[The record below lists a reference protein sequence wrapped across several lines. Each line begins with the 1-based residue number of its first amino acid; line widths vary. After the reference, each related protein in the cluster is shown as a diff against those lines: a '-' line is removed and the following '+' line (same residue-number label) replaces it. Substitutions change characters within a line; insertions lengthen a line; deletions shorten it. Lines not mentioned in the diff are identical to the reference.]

1 MAISL
6 TRGTGLVLALL
17 LSLLLHFVLLSLWPS
32 PRVGPR
38 PPAQAAERSL
48 SLSLAVA
55 GPRATAPDTNRAQ
68 RSEAPAPRERFR
80 EGGAARAG
88 RAPEPRPDAV
98 LPRSAPEPRPDAVLP
113 RSAPEPAPEPPLG
126 RARDLDLRLPDPAPA
141 PGPAPAPL
149 STGVFD
155 PELARRLSDL
165 RRQAER
171 APRTALSRSWLNE
184 SRWLGG
190 RLETFVN
197 IGGRCFNVIAADPLD
212 SLSFE
217 QWFPVKCPR

>member
-6 TRGTGLVLALL
+6 TRGNGFALALL
-17 LSLLLHFVLLSLWPS
+17 LSLLLHFVLLSVWPS

-48 SLSLAVA
+48 SLSLGVA
-55 GPRATAPDTNRAQ
+55 RPRATAPDTNRPQ
-68 RSEAPAPRERFR
+68 RPEAPAPRERFR
-80 EGGAARAG
+80 EQGAARAG
-88 RAPEPRPDAV
+88 PAPEPRPDAV
-98 LPRSAPEPRPDAVLP
+98 LPQPALEPALK
-113 RSAPEPAPEPPLG
+113 PAPEAPLK

-141 PGPAPAPL
+141 PGPAPSPSSAR
-149 STGVFD
+149 VFD
-155 PELARRLSDL
+155 PELARRLNDL

-171 APRTALSRSWLNE
+171 APRTALSRSWLDE

>member
-1 MAISL
+1 M
-6 TRGTGLVLALL
+6 VLALL
-17 LSLLLHFVLLSLWPS
+17 LSLLLHFMLLSVWPS
-32 PRVGPR
+32 PRLGPR
-38 PPAQAAERSL
+38 PPALGQAAERSL
-48 SLSLAVA
+48 SLRLAVA
-55 GPRATAPDTNRAQ
+55 RPRATAPDTNRPQ
-68 RSEAPAPRERFR
+68 WSETPAPRERFR
-80 EGGAARAG
+80 EGAARAG
-88 RAPEPRPDAV
+88 PAPELRPDAV
-98 LPRSAPEPRPDAVLP
+98 LPQSALELAPE
-113 RSAPEPAPEPPLG
+113 APLK

-141 PGPAPAPL
+141 PGPAPSPSSAR
-149 STGVFD
+149 VFD
-155 PELARRLSDL
+155 PELVKRLDDL

-171 APRTALSRSWLNE
+171 APRTALGRSWIDE

>member
-88 RAPEPRPDAV
+88 PAPEPRPDAV
-98 LPRSAPEPRPDAVLP
+98 LPRSALE
-113 RSAPEPAPEPPLG
+113 SALEPAPEPPLK

-149 STGVFD
+149 SARVFD

-171 APRTALSRSWLNE
+171 APRTALSRSWLDE

>member
-1 MAISL
+1 MAILL
-6 TRGTGLVLALL
+6 TRDTGFALALL
-17 LSLLLHFVLLSLWPS
+17 LSLLLHFALLSVWPS

-38 PPAQAAERSL
+38 PPALAQAAERSL

-55 GPRATAPDTNRAQ
+55 RPRATAPDTNRPQ
-68 RSEAPAPRERFR
+68 RPEAPAPRERFR
-80 EGGAARAG
+80 AGGAARAG

-98 LPRSAPEPRPDAVLP
+98 LPQSAL
-113 RSAPEPAPEPPLG
+113 EPAPEVPLK

-141 PGPAPAPL
+141 PGPSPAPS

-165 RRQAER
+165 RRQGER
-171 APRTALSRSWLNE
+171 APRTALSRSWLDE

>member
-6 TRGTGLVLALL
+6 TRGAGLAFALL
-17 LSLLLHFVLLSLWPS
+17 LSLLLHFALLSVWPS
-32 PRVGPR
+32 PRIAPR
-38 PPAQAAERSL
+38 PPALAQAAERTL

-55 GPRATAPDTNRAQ
+55 RPRAPAPDTKRPQ
-68 RSEAPAPRERFR
+68 RPEAPAPRERFR
-80 EGGAARAG
+80 EVGAARAG
-88 RAPEPRPDAV
+88 PAPEPRPDAV
-98 LPRSAPEPRPDAVLP
+98 LPQSALE
-113 RSAPEPAPEPPLG
+113 SALEPAPEAPLR
-126 RARDLDLRLPDPAPA
+126 RARDLNLRLPDPAPA
-141 PGPAPAPL
+141 PGPSPSPS

-155 PELARRLSDL
+155 PELARRLGDL
-165 RRQAER
+165 RQQGKR
-171 APRTALSRSWLNE
+171 APRTALSRSWLDE

-217 QWFPVKCPR
+217 QWFPAKCPR

>member
-1 MAISL
+1 MAISS

-17 LSLLLHFVLLSLWPS
+17 LSLLLHFVLLSVWPS

-38 PPAQAAERSL
+38 PPALAQAAERSL

-55 GPRATAPDTNRAQ
+55 RPRATAPDTNRAQ
-68 RSEAPAPRERFR
+68 RPGAPAPRERFR

-98 LPRSAPEPRPDAVLP
+98 LPQ
-113 RSAPEPAPEPPLG
+113 SAPEPALEPAPEAPLK

-141 PGPAPAPL
+141 PGPAPAP
-149 STGVFD
+149 SSARVFD
-155 PELARRLSDL
+155 PELAKRLGDL

-171 APRTALSRSWLNE
+171 APRTALSRSWLDE

>member
-1 MAISL
+1 MAISS

-32 PRVGPR
+32 PRVGP
-38 PPAQAAERSL
+38 PAPAQAAERLL

-55 GPRATAPDTNRAQ
+55 RPRATAPDTNRVQ
-68 RSEAPAPRERFR
+68 RPEAPAPRERFR

-88 RAPEPRPDAV
+88 PAPELRPDVV
-98 LPRSAPEPRPDAVLP
+98 LPRSALE
-113 RSAPEPAPEPPLG
+113 SALEPAPEAPLK

-171 APRTALSRSWLNE
+171 APRTALSRSWLDE

>member
-1 MAISL
+1 MAISS

-17 LSLLLHFVLLSLWPS
+17 LSVLLHFVLLSVWPS
-32 PRVGPR
+32 PRIGPR
-38 PPAQAAERSL
+38 PPALAAERSL

-55 GPRATAPDTNRAQ
+55 RPRATAPDTNRAQ
-68 RSEAPAPRERFR
+68 RPEAPVQRERFR
-80 EGGAARAG
+80 EGGAARVG
-88 RAPEPRPDAV
+88 RAPEPRPGAV
-98 LPRSAPEPRPDAVLP
+98 LPQSAL
-113 RSAPEPAPEPPLG
+113 EPAPEAPLK

-149 STGVFD
+149 SARVFD
-155 PELARRLSDL
+155 PELAKRLSDL

-171 APRTALSRSWLNE
+171 APRTALSRSWLDE

>member
-17 LSLLLHFVLLSLWPS
+17 LSLLLHFVLLSVWS
-32 PRVGPR
+32 SSRVGPR

-55 GPRATAPDTNRAQ
+55 RPRATAPDTNRPQ
-68 RSEAPAPRERFR
+68 RPEAPAPRERFR

-98 LPRSAPEPRPDAVLP
+98 LPQSAL
-113 RSAPEPAPEPPLG
+113 EPAPEAPLK

-141 PGPAPAPL
+141 PGPSPAP
-149 STGVFD
+149 SSARVFD
-155 PELARRLSDL
+155 PELARRLGDL
-165 RRQAER
+165 RRQGER

>member
-1 MAISL
+1 MAISS

-17 LSLLLHFVLLSLWPS
+17 LSVLLHCVLLSVWPS
-32 PRVGPR
+32 PRIGPR
-38 PPAQAAERSL
+38 PPALAAERSL

-55 GPRATAPDTNRAQ
+55 RPRATAPDTNRAQ
-68 RSEAPAPRERFR
+68 RPEAPAPRERFR
-80 EGGAARAG
+80 EGGA
-88 RAPEPRPDAV
+88 
-98 LPRSAPEPRPDAVLP
+98 
-113 RSAPEPAPEPPLG
+113 
-126 RARDLDLRLPDPAPA
+126 
-141 PGPAPAPL
+141 
-149 STGVFD
+149 
-155 PELARRLSDL
+155 
-165 RRQAER
+165 
-171 APRTALSRSWLNE
+171 PRTALSRSWLDE

>member
-1 MAISL
+1 MAISS
-6 TRGTGLVLALL
+6 TRGAGLVLALL
-17 LSLLLHFVLLSLWPS
+17 LSLLLHFVLLSVWPS
-32 PRVGPR
+32 PRLGPR

-55 GPRATAPDTNRAQ
+55 SPRATAPDTKRAQ
-68 RSEAPAPRERFR
+68 RPEAPAPRERFR
-80 EGGAARAG
+80 EGRAARAG
-88 RAPEPRPDAV
+88 PAPEPGPDAV
-98 LPRSAPEPRPDAVLP
+98 LPRSAL
-113 RSAPEPAPEPPLG
+113 EPAPEAPLR

-141 PGPAPAPL
+141 PGPAPAP
-149 STGVFD
+149 SSARVFD
-155 PELARRLSDL
+155 PELARRLDDL

-171 APRTALSRSWLNE
+171 APRTALGRSWLDE

>member
-1 MAISL
+1 MAISS
-6 TRGTGLVLALL
+6 TRGAGLVLALL
-17 LSLLLHFVLLSLWPS
+17 LSLLLHFVLLSVWPS

-55 GPRATAPDTNRAQ
+55 RPRATAPDTNRAQ

-88 RAPEPRPDAV
+88 PAPEPRPDAV
-98 LPRSAPEPRPDAVLP
+98 LPQSAPEL
-113 RSAPEPAPEPPLG
+113 APEPAPEAPLK

-141 PGPAPAPL
+141 PGPAPAP
-149 STGVFD
+149 SSARVFD
-155 PELARRLSDL
+155 PELARRLGDL
-165 RRQAER
+165 RRQGER
-171 APRTALSRSWLNE
+171 APRTALGRSWLDE

>member
-6 TRGTGLVLALL
+6 TRGTGFALALL
-17 LSLLLHFVLLSLWPS
+17 LSLLLHVVLLSVWPS

-38 PPAQAAERSL
+38 PLAQAAERSL

-55 GPRATAPDTNRAQ
+55 RARATAPDTNRPQ
-68 RSEAPAPRERFR
+68 RPETPAPRERFR
-80 EGGAARAG
+80 EQSAARAD

-98 LPRSAPEPRPDAVLP
+98 LPESVLEPAL
-113 RSAPEPAPEPPLG
+113 EPAPEAPLR
-126 RARDLDLRLPDPAPA
+126 RARDLDLRLPDTAPA
-141 PGPAPAPL
+141 PGPAPSPSSAR
-149 STGVFD
+149 VFD

>member
-6 TRGTGLVLALL
+6 TRGNGLALALL
-17 LSLLLHFVLLSLWPS
+17 LSLLLHFVLLSVWPS
-32 PRVGPR
+32 PRLGPR
-38 PPAQAAERSL
+38 PPVLAQAAERSL

-55 GPRATAPDTNRAQ
+55 RPRAAAPDTNRAQ
-68 RSEAPAPRERFR
+68 RPAAPAPRERFR
-80 EGGAARAG
+80 EGRATRAG

-98 LPRSAPEPRPDAVLP
+98 LPQSAL
-113 RSAPEPAPEPPLG
+113 EPAPEAPLK
-126 RARDLDLRLPDPAPA
+126 RTRDLDLRLPDPAPA
-141 PGPAPAPL
+141 PGPSSASSSAR
-149 STGVFD
+149 VFD
-155 PELARRLSDL
+155 PELARRLGDL
-165 RRQAER
+165 RRQGER
-171 APRTALSRSWLNE
+171 APRTALSGSWLDE

>member
-17 LSLLLHFVLLSLWPS
+17 LSLLLHFVLLSVWPS

-38 PPAQAAERSL
+38 PPVLAQAAERSL

-55 GPRATAPDTNRAQ
+55 RPRATAPDTKRPQ
-68 RSEAPAPRERFR
+68 RPETPAPRERFR

-88 RAPEPRPDAV
+88 PAPEPRPDAV
-98 LPRSAPEPRPDAVLP
+98 LPESALEAAPE
-113 RSAPEPAPEPPLG
+113 APLR

-141 PGPAPAPL
+141 SGPSPAPS

-155 PELARRLSDL
+155 PELARRLGDL
-165 RRQAER
+165 RRQGER
-171 APRTALSRSWLNE
+171 APRTALSRSWLDE

>member
-6 TRGTGLVLALL
+6 TRGNGLALALL
-17 LSLLLHFVLLSLWPS
+17 LSLLLHFVLLSVWPS

-55 GPRATAPDTNRAQ
+55 RPRATAPDTDRPQ
-68 RSEAPAPRERFR
+68 RPEAPAPRERFR
-80 EGGAARAG
+80 EGGTARAG

-98 LPRSAPEPRPDAVLP
+98 LPQSAL
-113 RSAPEPAPEPPLG
+113 EPAPEAPLK
-126 RARDLDLRLPDPAPA
+126 RTRDLDLRLPDLAPA
-141 PGPAPAPL
+141 PGPSPAP
-149 STGVFD
+149 SSARVFD
-155 PELARRLSDL
+155 PELARRLGDL

-171 APRTALSRSWLNE
+171 APRTALGRSWLNE

-217 QWFPVKCPR
+217 QWFPVRCPR